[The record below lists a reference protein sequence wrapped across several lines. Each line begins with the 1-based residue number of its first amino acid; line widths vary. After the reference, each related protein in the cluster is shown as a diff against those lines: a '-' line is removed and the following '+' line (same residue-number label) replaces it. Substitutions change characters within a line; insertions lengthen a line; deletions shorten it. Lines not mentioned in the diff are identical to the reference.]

1 MKKYLHFVNTNSDH
15 NFIPASTLVEM
26 EMDSSGTA
34 LDLRFDCQGGGA
46 SGAGA
51 EAEIELTINDNKGKE
66 VMEAIAK
73 EIRSGKQPLITVAD
87 DLNSEYIHSDITA
100 VGSLAGLRIL

>member
-1 MKKYLHFVNTNSDH
+1 MKKFLHFVNTNSDH
-15 NFIPASTLVEM
+15 NFIPASSLVEM
-26 EMDSSGTA
+26 EMDQSGTA
-34 LDLRFDCQGGGA
+34 LDLRFSSQGSGQFGA
-46 SGAGA
+46 K

-100 VGSLAGLRIL
+100 VGTLAGLRIL